1 MTWDLPVT
9 VDIQGTAYDIR
20 SDYRCILD
28 ICAVIADPEL
38 DGQEKSEA
46 VLKIFSPDYDAI
58 PPGYRQDAVER
69 CLWFVGGGD
78 DWDGRRSPK
87 LVDWEQDYPLIIAP
101 VNRVLGREIRKLK
114 HLHWWTFLGAYHEI
128 GDCTF
133 AQVVRLRDHIARGK
147 KMDKSDQE
155 WYRRNRQL
163 VDFKNRYTA
172 DDDETAR
179 LWGCGV

>member
-1 MTWDLPVT
+1 MTWELPVS
-9 VDIQGTAYDIR
+9 VDIQGTAYEIR

-28 ICAVIADPEL
+28 ICTAITDPEL
-38 DGQEKSEA
+38 SNQDKSET
-46 VLKIFSPDYDAI
+46 VLVIFYPVDI
-58 PPGYRQDAVER
+58 PPEHWEEAVEK
-69 CLWFVGGGD
+69 CLWFINGGD
-78 DWDGRRSPK
+78 VPDGRRAPK
-87 LVDWEQDYPLIIAP
+87 LVDWEQDFSLIVPP
-101 VNRVLGREIRKLK
+101 VNRVLGREVRSIEY
-114 HLHWWTFLGAYHEI
+114 LHWWTFLGAYHEI

-172 DDDETAR
+172 EEDDTAR